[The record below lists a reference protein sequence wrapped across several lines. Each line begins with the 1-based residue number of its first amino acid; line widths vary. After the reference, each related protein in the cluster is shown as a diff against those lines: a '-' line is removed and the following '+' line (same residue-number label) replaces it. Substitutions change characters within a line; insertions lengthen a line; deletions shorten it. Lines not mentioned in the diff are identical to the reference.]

1 MFNSPNVKKTIV
13 VYVKSR
19 TRQQPRERWGNP
31 NSMLGK
37 GAKSNAN
44 KMMRR
49 WKFRS
54 AGASWLL
61 QQLVCP
67 WAPSMWLHAGR
78 QVAGFREEAP
88 PGCRTSRAPAAQ
100 ADKALTRNIKEQ
112 SAPGYNPHLS
122 KECFGADRKQTE
134 EGETIK
140 QVSSR
145 GWPGTPLNPGYS
157 TWCYLVCDGRKD
169 LPDMLEMSL
178 HTVSRQLPRKPWTEG
193 KVGLWD
199 NNNRAWK
206 ENPVRKM

>member
-1 MFNSPNVKKTIV
+1 MLNSPNVKKTIV
-13 VYVKSR
+13 VYVNSR
-19 TRQQPRERWGNP
+19 TRQQPRERWGKP
-31 NSMLGK
+31 NIMLGK

-44 KMMRR
+44 KMMHR

-112 SAPGYNPHLS
+112 SQLQAITHIFRRNVLGQTGS
-122 KECFGADRKQTE
+122 KLRRVKL
-134 EGETIK
+134 
-140 QVSSR
+140 SSR
-145 GWPGTPLNPGYS
+145 EAPEDGLVLPSIQATLADV
-157 TWCYLVCDGRKD
+157 TWFVMVERTCLTC
-169 LPDMLEMSL
+169 
-178 HTVSRQLPRKPWTEG
+178 
-193 KVGLWD
+193 
-199 NNNRAWK
+199 
-206 ENPVRKM
+206 

>member
-1 MFNSPNVKKTIV
+1 MKIQECRGFLVTAATGLPLGSQHVAACGQTGCRLQRGSTAWMPDQQSP
-13 VYVKSR
+13 S
-19 TRQQPRERWGNP
+19 
-31 NSMLGK
+31 S
-37 GAKSNAN
+37 S
-44 KMMRR
+44 
-49 WKFRS
+49 
-54 AGASWLL
+54 
-61 QQLVCP
+61 
-67 WAPSMWLHAGR
+67 GR
-78 QVAGFREEAP
+78 QSP
-88 PGCRTSRAPAAQ
+88 DKKHQRAV
-100 ADKALTRNIKEQ
+100 

-134 EGETIK
+134 EGETVK